1 MKTEKK
7 QIKTTSKFNLEKMR
21 VAQLDSLVDVNGG
34 SGLNIDGDVMTTT
47 GTSDG
52 KSIVRD

>member
-7 QIKTTSKFNLEKMR
+7 QIKTTSKFNLEKLR
-21 VAQLDSLVDVNGG
+21 VAHLDNLNDVNGG

-47 GTSDG
+47 GTSV